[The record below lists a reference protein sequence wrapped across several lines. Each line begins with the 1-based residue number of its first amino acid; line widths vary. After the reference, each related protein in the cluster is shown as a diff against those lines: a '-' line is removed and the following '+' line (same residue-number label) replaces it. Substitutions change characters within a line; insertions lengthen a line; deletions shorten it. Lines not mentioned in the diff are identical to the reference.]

1 MKLVCCTFAG
11 YHAVKN
17 QIRMQGSWFN
27 IEIDGQRPL
36 RANWSLFAD
45 SFRAEA
51 GELGISVRAF
61 SLPSFFNY
69 LVQLN
74 SGEAISDVE
83 SVHAD
88 R

>member
-1 MKLVCCTFAG
+1 
-11 YHAVKN
+11 
-17 QIRMQGSWFN
+17 MQGSWFISDRMN
-27 IEIDGQRPL
+27 AIIGHSQSPL

-51 GELGISVRAF
+51 GELGISMRTL
-61 SLPSFFNY
+61 SLPVFFNY

-74 SGEAISDVE
+74 SGEAISDVQ
-83 SVHAD
+83 SVHAG